1 MVPGAP
7 GENGPSVPGPVVEE
21 LRPGRDF
28 VTVQQWPTVVQNVRG
43 IAFNRDSATLT
54 NVAYQVQIFKN
65 SVSKICI
72 MRLCYTY

>member
-21 LRPGRDF
+21 LRPGREF

-54 NVAYQVQIFKN
+54 NVAYQVQIKVIFFCRKLEFCQN
-65 SVSKICI
+65 
-72 MRLCYTY
+72 